1 MAVTPC
7 DRALLTLE
15 HIVASS
21 ERTVPG
27 TLSSVTDSWFQA
39 PQNVISFSSLLV
51 CFADGGQMAALRH
64 TAAGLKQ
71 QPDVSSRGR
80 SEADRLL
87 WEILHNLRAIN
98 EQCSW
103 GLSWNHDLMSS
114 WAQISALKSSP
125 YIIGV
130 DVTSVRFLGCPPAV
144 KRTLIDTLVR
154 SFTWTNDRFSGCT
167 STAGVTFE
175 VTFDPLTAS
184 PYLVK
189 ANTLTN
195 VNLIS

>member
-1 MAVTPC
+1 MAATSC

-51 CFADGGQMAALRH
+51 YFADGGQMAALRH
-64 TAAGLKQ
+64 TAAGLKK

-80 SEADRLL
+80 SEADRLR
-87 WEILHNLRAIN
+87 WEILHNLRAGN
-98 EQCSW
+98 EQRSW

-114 WAQISALKSSP
+114 WAWISALKSWPVLLWRFFSP
-125 YIIGV
+125 V
-130 DVTSVRFLGCPPAV
+130 LRLSSGCETCTHWHACEV
-144 KRTLIDTLVR
+144 IHMDKR
-154 SFTWTNDRFSGCT
+154 SFFW
-167 STAGVTFE
+167 
-175 VTFDPLTAS
+175 LH
-184 PYLVK
+184 
-189 ANTLTN
+189 
-195 VNLIS
+195 